1 MKDSILHKNKK
12 ESKMAGLPS
21 TGLATDAVDPNFT
34 FRRALKD
41 IDDDL
46 TSGDIASLKFL
57 CRDFIPAA
65 KLENAKGSLDVFRH
79 LENKGLLGQNNLMF
93 LTELLYRIQR
103 ADLLRKL
110 SWRPEQVSREI
121 GRGRAL
127 LNPFRV
133 MLLEVSEELT
143 NRDFDDMKFMAAAY
157 ISRNKLET
165 VDSFL
170 SLAIA
175 LEQGMHLSSDN
186 VQVLHELL
194 QTHERPDLKNI
205 VQNYEASTPSRSGGG
220 KGSPDEGFPPSPM
233 KGDSTPQHRPLDP
246 QTQQQNPAYQEANLV
261 AMTQNM
267 MGPPQQGYQQMI
279 QTELMQ
285 QAGRVSDSQARQTA
299 RVADQQ
305 PPDPAQEVP
314 AGLGPA
320 PADLQAI
327 IQRELE
333 LKLEQERA
341 RQREEMPCY
350 GMEHNPRGLA
360 VIVNNKQFFHDHR
373 NPNSKQRLEN
383 REGTNV
389 DRDNLNYIFDKL
401 GFEVTLQEDLTHD
414 QLINLFTE
422 VRRADHR
429 NYDCFVACILSH
441 GSQGQVYGSDSVP
454 VSIRDLAEEIKSTK
468 CPSLSGKPKLFFIQ
482 ACQGRSEQ
490 RGISDIRTDAS
501 DGLEAFQETIPNE
514 ADFLLSYSTIP
525 GYVSYRSKT
534 QGSWFVTKLVETLDN
549 MGNRHDLL
557 SILIKVNEEVGKAI
571 ARKGGGQFKQS
582 PAPVATLRKKIFF
595 SFLREGRKPQV
606 IPGVAA
612 TNTAV

>member
-1 MKDSILHKNKK
+1 
-12 ESKMAGLPS
+12 MAGLPS
-21 TGLATDAVDPNFT
+21 SGLATDAVDTNFN
-34 FRRALKD
+34 FRKALKD

-46 TSGDIASLKFL
+46 TSGDIAALKFL

-65 KLENAKGSLDVFRH
+65 KLENAKGSLDVFRQ

-110 SWRPEQVSREI
+110 AWRQEQVSGEI

-133 MLLEVSEELT
+133 MLLQVSEELT
-143 NRDFDDMKFMAAAY
+143 SRDFDDMKFMAAAY

-165 VDSFL
+165 VDNFL

-175 LEQGMHLSSDN
+175 LEQGMHLATDN

-194 QTHERPDLKNI
+194 QTQERPDLKNI
-205 VQNYEASTPSRSGGG
+205 IQNYEASMSSGSFKG
-220 KGSPDEGFPPSPM
+220 KGSPDDGFSPSPM
-233 KGDSTPQHRPLDP
+233 KGDPNPQSRPP
-246 QTQQQNPAYQEANLV
+246 GPEPFQQQRQNPANQEANLV

-267 MGPPQQGYQQMI
+267 MGPAQQGYQQML

-285 QAGRVSDSQARQTA
+285 QAGRVPDTQARQTA
-299 RVADQQ
+299 RVAEQQQQ
-305 PPDPAQEVP
+305 PYAPQQQPQLGEVP

-320 PADLQAI
+320 PADLQAT

-333 LKLEQERA
+333 VLLAQERA

-350 GMEHNPRGLA
+350 RMDRDPRGLA
-360 VIVNNKQFFHDHR
+360 VIINNKQFFQD
-373 NPNSKQRLEN
+373 QRRADSRRGLEN

-389 DRDNLNYIFDKL
+389 DRDNLIYIFTKL
-401 GFEVTLQEDLTHD
+401 GFEVQTYENLTHD
-414 QLINLFTE
+414 QLINIFTQ
-422 VRRADHR
+422 VRYADHQ
-429 NYDCFVACILSH
+429 NHDCFAACILSH
-441 GSQGQVYGSDSVP
+441 GSQGQVYGADSVP
-454 VSIRDLAEEIKSTK
+454 VSIRDLAEEVKSTK
-468 CPSLSGKPKLFFIQ
+468 CPSLGGKPKLFFIQ

-490 RGISDIRTDAS
+490 RGVSDVSVDAGYGS
-501 DGLEAFQETIPNE
+501 DGLAAFQETIPNE

-534 QGSWFVTKLVETLDN
+534 YGSWFVTKLVEILDN
-549 MGNRHDLL
+549 MGDRYDLL

-571 ARKGGGQFKQS
+571 AKKGGGQFKQS

-595 SFLREGRKPQV
+595 SFLREARKPQV
-606 IPGVAA
+606 IPGVR
-612 TNTAV
+612 TVNTAV

>member
-1 MKDSILHKNKK
+1 
-12 ESKMAGLPS
+12 MAGLPS
-21 TGLATDAVDPNFT
+21 FGLATDAVDTNFN

-46 TSGDIASLKFL
+46 TSGDIAALKFL

-65 KLENAKGSLDVFRH
+65 KLENAKGSLDVFRQ
-79 LENKGLLGQNNLMF
+79 LENKGLLGSNNLMF
-93 LTELLYRIQR
+93 LTELLHRIQR

-110 SWRPEQVSREI
+110 AWHPDQVSGEI
-121 GRGRAL
+121 ERGRAL

-133 MLLEVSEELT
+133 MLLRVSEELT

-157 ISRNKLET
+157 ISRNKLEM
-165 VDSFL
+165 VDNFL
-170 SLAIA
+170 SLVIA
-175 LEQGMHLSSDN
+175 LEQGLHLTSDN

-194 QTHERPDLKNI
+194 QTQERPDLKDMI
-205 VQNYEASTPSRSGGG
+205 RNYEASMSSRSGGG
-220 KGSPDEGFPPSPM
+220 KGSPDDGFSPSPM
-233 KGDSTPQHRPLDP
+233 GQTPQPKPPGQEPFQPPHL
-246 QTQQQNPAYQEANLV
+246 NPAYQEANLV

-267 MGPPQQGYQQMI
+267 MGPAQQGCQQMM
-279 QTELMQ
+279 QVELMQ
-285 QAGRVSDSQARQTA
+285 QAGRVPDSQVRQTA
-299 RVADQQ
+299 RVADQGPSDQ
-305 PPDPAQEVP
+305 PQEAP

-320 PADLQAI
+320 PADLQAT

-333 LKLEQERA
+333 LLLDRERA

-350 GMEHNPRGLA
+350 RMDQNPRGLA
-360 VIVNNKQFFHDHR
+360 VIVNNKHFYRDTR
-373 NPNSKQRLEN
+373 LPNSRPRLEN

-389 DRDNLNYIFDKL
+389 DRDNLIFIFHKL
-401 GFEVTLQEDLTHD
+401 GFEVIQHDDLTHN
-414 QLINLFTE
+414 QLIDLFNR
-422 VRRADHR
+422 VRHEDHS
-429 NYDCFVACILSH
+429 NYDCFAACILSH

-482 ACQGRSEQ
+482 ACQGRDEQ
-490 RGISDIRTDAS
+490 RGVESDIRVDAGHAQ
-501 DGLEAFQETIPNE
+501 GLEAFQETIPNE

-549 MGNRHDLL
+549 MGDRHDLL

-571 ARKGGGQFKQS
+571 ARKGGGEFKQS

-595 SFLREGRKPQV
+595 SFLREARKPQV
-606 IPGVAA
+606 VPRASAV
-612 TNTAV
+612 NTAV